1 MMKSVVYSVL
11 AVVLLLAVTQT
22 AGQIHPDIIEDA
34 HLDSIG
40 LLRKYGYPAEEHIV
54 ETDDGYLLGVHR
66 CPGSPLSPPAPGK
79 PVVLLQHG
87 MLSSSADYIL
97 MGPDTS
103 LAYMLADAGYDVW
116 MGNARG
122 NRYSRRHRFRSNET
136 QTFWDFSWHEVG
148 SIDIPNVIDYILIRT
163 GQQSL
168 QYVGHSQ
175 GTTAYW
181 VMMSQHPYYNR
192 RIKSMHALA
201 PAAYMHNTR
210 SPYVLFLAT
219 FLYTTDLMLQ
229 MMGTWWFE
237 PTNEMNIQG
246 GLQNCHDGAPFQ
258 AMCSINTFLIA
269 GFNTEEVNST
279 MLPVI
284 HAHSPAG
291 ASTMQ
296 MIHHAQTIR
305 SRIFRQYDHGA
316 MNMIRYGQLTPPV
329 YNLANVQAPT
339 LFYHSTNDWMAAP
352 GDVELLYREL
362 PNVVKRYL
370 VPLPA
375 FNHLD
380 FVWAINVRSL
390 LYNELLADLK
400 AYV

>member
-1 MMKSVVYSVL
+1 M
-11 AVVLLLAVTQT
+11 
-22 AGQIHPDIIEDA
+22 
-34 HLDSIG
+34 
-40 LLRKYGYPAEEHIV
+40 
-54 ETDDGYLLGVHR
+54 HR

-122 NRYSRRHRFRSNET
+122 NRYSRRHRFRSNTT

-148 SIDIPNVIDYILIRT
+148 SIDIPNMIDYILVRT

-192 RIKSMHALA
+192 RVKSMHALA

-237 PTNEMNIQG
+237 PTNEMDIQG

-258 AMCSINTFLIA
+258 DMCSINTFLIA
-269 GFNTEEVNST
+269 GFNTEEVNSVRRWDAVALFRHAKGACCNVCLVLS
-279 MLPVI
+279 LP
-284 HAHSPAG
+284 
-291 ASTMQ
+291 
-296 MIHHAQTIR
+296 
-305 SRIFRQYDHGA
+305 F
-316 MNMIRYGQLTPPV
+316 L
-329 YNLANVQAPT
+329 
-339 LFYHSTNDWMAAP
+339 
-352 GDVELLYREL
+352 
-362 PNVVKRYL
+362 
-370 VPLPA
+370 
-375 FNHLD
+375 
-380 FVWAINVRSL
+380 
-390 LYNELLADLK
+390 
-400 AYV
+400 